1 MDADLLRK
9 VRDGGFVT
17 SDISSRSQYQNCSK
31 KAGTR
36 WGSLLRFN
44 R

>member
-9 VRDGGFVT
+9 VRDGGIVT
-17 SDISSRSQYQNCSK
+17 SDVSSRSHYQTGSK
-31 KAGTR
+31 RVGAR
-36 WGSLLRFN
+36 LAQLLRFN